1 MQLSMV
7 MDPRLE
13 DELKN
18 SETYITLRLREST
31 DFADSYVKQLGAND
45 LKKVAERA
53 LGLLHIRRNKQAR
66 IEEDFVTTLQY
77 LLYPFHASTAPV
89 MIQDRSAWPTALLAL
104 SWLFRIQA
112 YESTTQAK
120 IQIGDTIMQRYVSAY
135 KFFLSGLDQE
145 SFAAYSAC
153 FDDVQNQVERISS
166 ERSYVD
172 QQNTELKCFN
182 DGNIPYRVCDDDT
195 KLKLDNLE
203 KQKTWHKQR
212 LEHQARQLFEI
223 EKRRAVQS
231 YALHSKQRAANEFEC
246 HAMKGIPGQVILV

>member
-89 MIQDRSAWPTALLAL
+89 LIQDRSAWPTALLAL

-120 IQIGDTIMQRYVSAY
+120 VLIGNVSERIQIKRSHRFRLAIPSCNATCRPIRWVAGSRNTT
-135 KFFLSGLDQE
+135 
-145 SFAAYSAC
+145 
-153 FDDVQNQVERISS
+153 SS
-166 ERSYVD
+166 HVVVFS
-172 QQNTELKCFN
+172 
-182 DGNIPYRVCDDDT
+182 
-195 KLKLDNLE
+195 
-203 KQKTWHKQR
+203 
-212 LEHQARQLFEI
+212 
-223 EKRRAVQS
+223 
-231 YALHSKQRAANEFEC
+231 
-246 HAMKGIPGQVILV
+246 